1 MVGGMNETALS
12 NPRRTTV
19 RQPPGVG
26 LRPGQ
31 PAPYFAARSTANP
44 SFHFDTVGGR
54 FVVLGFFGS
63 LAEPQGRRH
72 LEQLLAL
79 ERHYDDSRACFF
91 GISTDPA
98 DEAGLRQRVPGIRYF
113 WDDDRALS
121 RLYGA
126 LNEDGSPRRLT
137 YVIDPALRVLSVL
150 PFDRDPAAHEKAVAS
165 LIGRLPRA
173 DDHAAV
179 PLHAPVL
186 IAPRIFDRAFCRTLI
201 ELYRTGGGKDSGFM
215 REIDG
220 RTVAINDH
228 KHKRRTDHAIED
240 PAIRHH
246 CEAMLRER
254 LFPQIEKAFMFRP
267 TQIERYLVARYAADP
282 GGHFRPHRDN
292 RTSGTMHRKFAV
304 SINLNAD
311 EYEGGD
317 LRFPEFG
324 TKTYRAPTGGAV
336 VFGCSLLHECTSM
349 TRGERFCFLPFLYDD
364 EGARVRDENMK
375 FLGSPPANPEA

>member
-1 MVGGMNETALS
+1 MTQTLATPK
-12 NPRRTTV
+12 PRTKV
-19 RQPPGVG
+19 RQPPGFG

-31 PAPYFAARSTANP
+31 PAPYFAVRSTANP
-44 SFHFDTVGGR
+44 SFHFDTLGGR
-54 FVVLGFFGS
+54 FIVLGFFGS
-63 LAEPQGRRH
+63 SQEAEGRRH
-72 LEQLLAL
+72 LDQLLAL
-79 ERHYDDSRACFF
+79 EGRFDDTNICFF
-91 GISTDPA
+91 GVSTDAA
-98 DEAGLRQRVPGIRYF
+98 DEGLLRQRLPGIRYF

-121 RLYGA
+121 GLYGA
-126 LNEDGSPRRLT
+126 QSAEGFRRLT
-137 YVIDPALRVLSVL
+137 YVIDPALRVLAVL
-150 PFDRDPAAHEKAVAS
+150 PFDPDPEAHQKALHV

-186 IAPRIFDRAFCRTLI
+186 IAPRIFERGFCRKLI
-201 ELYRTGGGKDSGFM
+201 ALYEEGGGQESDFM

-228 KHKRRTDHAIED
+228 KHKRRSDHVIAD
-240 PAIRHH
+240 AGIRRE
-246 CEAMLRER
+246 CEAALRER

-267 TQIERYLVARYAADP
+267 TQIERYLVACYDTDP

-304 SINLNAD
+304 SINLNAE

-324 TKTYRAPTGGAV
+324 SRTYRAPSGGAV
-336 VFGCSLLHECTSM
+336 VFSCSLLHECTSM
-349 TRGERFCFLPFLYDD
+349 TRGRRYCFLPFLYDD
-364 EGARVRDENMK
+364 EGARIRDENLQ
-375 FLGSPPANPEA
+375 FLGSAPGSAAR